1 MKRLQIN
8 KRTGTNTMM
17 NLYTKK
23 WTDQKG
29 QTWELPKLVPQHLMN
44 IRKMLEG
51 VISGDRE
58 QPEGSSQSIYEL
70 KASLSLI
77 NREIKRRETA
87 DISAGINV
95 SRSYTVSLRNGITV
109 AELYEAL
116 GKLPATATLTNRP
129 YSTLF
134 VFSE

>member
-29 QTWELPKLVPQHLMN
+29 QTWELPKLIPQHLMN

-95 SRSYTVSLRNGITV
+95 SRSYTVALRNGYSV
-109 AELYEAL
+109 GELISAL
-116 GKLPATATLTNRP
+116 KKLPKTATLMNMP
-129 YSTLF
+129 YGISF